1 MGDLEDIADPEVAA
15 VSSRCPELPI
25 DPRELREALDHAAAA
40 RGGRPL
46 DTDDAVVLALALG
59 CAKGDRLAMDAFE
72 GRYFDA
78 ARRAAAAIVGA
89 SEVDEVLQQLRERLF
104 VPPVD
109 SSARVIQAVGRG
121 DMAKFVRVAA
131 IRLALNARRD
141 DERRRRRDHAGGD
154 ALAYAT
160 ALDDPE
166 LRFAKASVIEVVKA
180 SFEEAVAS
188 LTARERNL
196 LRHHLVD
203 HLSID
208 QLAARYGVHRA
219 TAARWLAAART
230 EVAERTRELVRA
242 KVGEQASARDLV
254 ELVDSRL
261 NLSITRVLGD
271 APP

>member
-1 MGDLEDIADPEVAA
+1 MADPEDIADPDVAD
-15 VSSRCPELPI
+15 VRSRCAEVPI
-25 DPRELREALDHAAAA
+25 DPRELRDALDDTTRE
-40 RGGRPL
+40 RGGRSL
-46 DTDDAVVLALALG
+46 DAEDAVVLALALG
-59 CAKGDRLAMDAFE
+59 CAKGERVAMDAFE
-72 GRYFDA
+72 RRYFDA
-78 ARRAAAAIVGA
+78 ARRAAAGIVGA
-89 SEVDEVLQQLRERLF
+89 IDAEEVLQQLRERLF
-104 VPPVD
+104 VPAGD
-109 SSARVIQAVGRG
+109 AKARVVQAVGRG

-141 DERRRRRDHAGGD
+141 DERRRQRDHAGGD
-154 ALAYAT
+154 ALAYGT

-242 KVGEQASARDLV
+242 RVGEQASARELV

-271 APP
+271 AP